1 MNYELVLECSEVDVG
16 LMMYK
21 VLVSCFDEIAV
32 MMLYSGRF
40 WGVVVCY
47 QGRLSD
53 YGELVY
59 GFAIS
64 FLSACF
70 Y

>member
-21 VLVSCFDEIAV
+21 VLVSCCDEIAV

-40 WGVVVCY
+40 WGVVGCY
-47 QGRLSD
+47 QRRL
-53 YGELVY
+53 
-59 GFAIS
+59 
-64 FLSACF
+64 
-70 Y
+70 

>member
-16 LMMYK
+16 LMMHK

-47 QGRLSD
+47 QGRL
-53 YGELVY
+53 
-59 GFAIS
+59 
-64 FLSACF
+64 
-70 Y
+70 